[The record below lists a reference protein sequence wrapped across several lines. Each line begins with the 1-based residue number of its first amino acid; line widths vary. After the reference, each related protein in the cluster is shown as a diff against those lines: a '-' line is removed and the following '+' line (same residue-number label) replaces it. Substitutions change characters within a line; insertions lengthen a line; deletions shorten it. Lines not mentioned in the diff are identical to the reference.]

1 MKKFIRLS
9 LVIMMSLMF
18 VACGNEGE
26 TVYTVEDFKEKPE
39 LIEAVIMKHE
49 KEPTEISA
57 KNVETAQSVITET
70 ITETF

>member
-39 LIEAVIMKHE
+39 LIEEVIMKHA

-57 KNVETAQSVITET
+57 QNVETAQSAMLEVV
-70 ITETF
+70 TETF